1 MTLVLWL
8 VKLYYKRHDSSGI
21 SSKHSSVLISWNF
34 NIPQHCVSSSFP
46 KHKVS
51 SYAYSAR
58 YFQQQMIPHSS
69 MQIPGVLSL
78 PPGNLFQCYL
88 PSQHSKSF
96 NPSEFNFCLHCFWG
110 TLIHLFH
117 SSSLHWI
124 SENNSG
130 RKARAIATLISLVS
144 FHSGIRT
151 LSWLLSHVWKVLFHV
166 FYTAFKKKL
175 FYFILFSVFWLR
187 GHVYFHVLC
196 GQVRIFIFDCQW
208 LIIDT
213 LLLNTISLEWNIRL
227 SWSGSSLPCSL
238 YLLFLS

>member
-88 PSQHSKSF
+88 PPNILKAS
-96 NPSEFNFCLHCFWG
+96 
-110 TLIHLFH
+110 TLQ
-117 SSSLHWI
+117 S
-124 SENNSG
+124 
-130 RKARAIATLISLVS
+130 LISVS
-144 FHSGIRT
+144 IVSE
-151 LSWLLSHVWKVLFHV
+151 VLF
-166 FYTAFKKKL
+166 YS
-175 FYFILFSVFWLR
+175 YFILPHYTGFQKITLAR
-187 GHVYFHVLC
+187 KP
-196 GQVRIFIFDCQW
+196 GQ
-208 LIIDT
+208 
-213 LLLNTISLEWNIRL
+213 
-227 SWSGSSLPCSL
+227 LPH
-238 YLLFLS
+238 